1 MNFHTAP
8 KTFVQQV
15 QLIVE
20 DLDRS
25 LSFYQDILGFS
36 ILNRKDH
43 KIELTL
49 DGTSAILTIEQP
61 QNAQPKQPRT
71 AGLYHF
77 ALLVPTR
84 KELANV
90 LRHLLNI
97 RYPLQ
102 GASDHLVSEALYL
115 ADPDGNGIEIYRDRD
130 SGDWQWENGQVVMTT
145 EPLDAQGLL
154 AESEDMIFE
163 GLSTE
168 TIMGHLH
175 LHVAHLEEAE
185 AFYCRGLGFEVVLR
199 LGNQALFISTGKYH
213 HHLGLN
219 IWNGKGAPAPV
230 SNAVGIKMFS
240 VVYPTHEARKEAV
253 IRLETLGFVST
264 QSENDFYLTDP
275 SGTKMKL
282 AVALQ

>member
-8 KTFVQQV
+8 QTFVQQV
-15 QLIVE
+15 HLIVK

-25 LSFYQDILGFS
+25 LSFYDDILGFS
-36 ILNRKDH
+36 ILNRKDN
-43 KIELTL
+43 KVELTL
-49 DGTSAILTIEQP
+49 DGTSTILTIEQP

-84 KELANV
+84 KELAKV

-97 RYPLQ
+97 GYPLQ

-130 SGDWQWENGQVVMTT
+130 SGDWQWNNGQVVMTT
-145 EPLDAQGLL
+145 EPLDAEGLL
-154 AESEDMIFE
+154 AESMGMVFE
-163 GLSTE
+163 GLPPE

-175 LHVAHLEEAE
+175 LHVSHLEEAE
-185 AFYCRGLGFEVVLR
+185 AFYCKGLGFEVVQR

-219 IWNGKGAPAPV
+219 IWNGKGAPAPA
-230 SNAVGIKMFS
+230 SNAVGIDEFL
-240 VVYPTHEARKEAV
+240 VVYPTNEARKEAV

-264 QSENDFYLTDP
+264 QTETDFYLTDP

-282 AVALQ
+282 AVEYQ